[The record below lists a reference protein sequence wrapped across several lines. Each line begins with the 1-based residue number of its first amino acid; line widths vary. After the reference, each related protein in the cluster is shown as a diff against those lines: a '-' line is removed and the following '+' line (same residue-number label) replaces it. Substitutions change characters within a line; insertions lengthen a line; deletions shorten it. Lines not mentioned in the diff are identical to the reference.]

1 MKLANNWKDYEIL
14 DMANGEKL
22 ERWGD
27 VVLIR
32 PDPQIIWTKKTHEN
46 KWKTANAIYNRSK
59 TLLALKDQKSEDL
72 DPLEKAMSWMAIQM
86 STLTTAS
93 NSKLAE
99 ILIQGNDMGI
109 IKGQKLLNSPHV
121 KDSTTK
127 NIIKDFITLQQENI
141 EGLKKYL

>member
-1 MKLANNWKDYEIL
+1 
-14 DMANGEKL
+14 
-22 ERWGD
+22 
-27 VVLIR
+27 
-32 PDPQIIWTKKTHEN
+32 
-46 KWKTANAIYNRSK
+46 
-59 TLLALKDQKSEDL
+59 
-72 DPLEKAMSWMAIQM
+72 MAIQM

>member
-1 MKLANNWKDYEIL
+1 MNEIEIL
-14 DMANGEKL
+14 KEINKGSKYGINGINLTLQKAV
-22 ERWGD
+22 D
-27 VVLIR
+27 SNFKNVLVE
-32 PDPQIIWTKKTHEN
+32 QKSEYEN
-46 KWKTANAIYNRSK
+46 IYKRSK
-59 TLLALKDQKSEDL
+59 TLLELKDQKSENL

-86 STLTTAS
+86 STLTNAS

>member
-1 MKLANNWKDYEIL
+1 MNEIEIL
-14 DMANGEKL
+14 KEINKGSKYGINGINLTLQKAV
-22 ERWGD
+22 D
-27 VVLIR
+27 SNFKNVLVE
-32 PDPQIIWTKKTHEN
+32 QKVEYEN
-46 KWKTANAIYNRSK
+46 IYNRSK

-86 STLTTAS
+86 STLTNAS

>member
-1 MKLANNWKDYEIL
+1 MNEIEIL
-14 DMANGEKL
+14 KEINKGSKYGINGINLTLQKAV
-22 ERWGD
+22 D
-27 VVLIR
+27 SNFKNVLVE
-32 PDPQIIWTKKTHEN
+32 QKSEYEN
-46 KWKTANAIYNRSK
+46 IYNRSK

-86 STLTTAS
+86 STLTNAS

>member
-1 MKLANNWKDYEIL
+1 MNEIEIL
-14 DMANGEKL
+14 KEINKGSKYGINGINLTLQKAV
-22 ERWGD
+22 D
-27 VVLIR
+27 SNFKNVLVE
-32 PDPQIIWTKKTHEN
+32 QKGEYEN
-46 KWKTANAIYNRSK
+46 IYNRSK

-72 DPLEKAMSWMAIQM
+72 DPLEKAMSWMVIQM
-86 STLTTAS
+86 STLTNAS

>member
-1 MKLANNWKDYEIL
+1 MNEIEIL
-14 DMANGEKL
+14 KEINKGSKYGINGINLTLQKAV
-22 ERWGD
+22 D
-27 VVLIR
+27 SNFKKVLVE
-32 PDPQIIWTKKTHEN
+32 QKSEYEN
-46 KWKTANAIYNRSK
+46 IYNRSK

>member
-1 MKLANNWKDYEIL
+1 MNEIEIL
-14 DMANGEKL
+14 KEINKGSKYGINGINLTLQKAV
-22 ERWGD
+22 D
-27 VVLIR
+27 SNFKKVLVE
-32 PDPQIIWTKKTHEN
+32 QKSEYEN
-46 KWKTANAIYNRSK
+46 IYNRSK

-86 STLTTAS
+86 STLTNAS

-99 ILIQGNDMGI
+99 ILIQGNDLGI

>member
-1 MKLANNWKDYEIL
+1 MNEIEIL
-14 DMANGEKL
+14 KEINKGSKYGINGINLTLQKAV
-22 ERWGD
+22 D
-27 VVLIR
+27 SNFKNVLVE
-32 PDPQIIWTKKTHEN
+32 QKGEYEN
-46 KWKTANAIYNRSK
+46 IYNRSK

-86 STLTTAS
+86 STLTNAS

-109 IKGQKLLNSPHV
+109 IKKKKLLNSPHV

>member
-1 MKLANNWKDYEIL
+1 MNEIEIL
-14 DMANGEKL
+14 KEINKGSKYGINGINLTLQKAV
-22 ERWGD
+22 D
-27 VVLIR
+27 SNFKNVLVE
-32 PDPQIIWTKKTHEN
+32 QKSEYEN
-46 KWKTANAIYNRSK
+46 IYNRSK

>member
-1 MKLANNWKDYEIL
+1 MNEIEIL
-14 DMANGEKL
+14 KEINKGSKYGINGINLTLQKAV
-22 ERWGD
+22 D
-27 VVLIR
+27 SNFKKVLVE
-32 PDPQIIWTKKTHEN
+32 QKSEYEN
-46 KWKTANAIYNRSK
+46 IYNRSK

-86 STLTTAS
+86 STLTNAS

>member
-1 MKLANNWKDYEIL
+1 MNEIEIL
-14 DMANGEKL
+14 KEINKGSKYGINGINLTLQKAV
-22 ERWGD
+22 D
-27 VVLIR
+27 SNFKKVLVE
-32 PDPQIIWTKKTHEN
+32 QKSEYEN
-46 KWKTANAIYNRSK
+46 IYNRTK

>member
-1 MKLANNWKDYEIL
+1 MNEIEIL
-14 DMANGEKL
+14 KEINKGSKYGINGINLTLQKAV
-22 ERWGD
+22 D
-27 VVLIR
+27 SNFKKVLVE
-32 PDPQIIWTKKTHEN
+32 QKSEYEN
-46 KWKTANAIYNRSK
+46 IYNRSK

-86 STLTTAS
+86 STLTNAS

-127 NIIKDFITLQQENI
+127 NIIKDFITLQKENI